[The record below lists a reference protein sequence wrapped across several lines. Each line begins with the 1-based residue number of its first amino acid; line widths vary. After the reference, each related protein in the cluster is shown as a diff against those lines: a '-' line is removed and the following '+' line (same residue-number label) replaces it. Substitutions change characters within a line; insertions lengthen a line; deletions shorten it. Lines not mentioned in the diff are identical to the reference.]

1 MNRTVDEEE
10 KTMFSCIASGVGSS
24 SFTYQWYHNNNPIT
38 GADQQSLIITA
49 SLDNSGNYTCSVKNR
64 YGNTSQSEAALLII
78 LSMLLLYL
86 NLSCVLFLY
95 FAYLLDQYC
104 NEITERYDDFTITWN
119 RTVAGATVKA
129 PCARTGLDG

>member
-1 MNRTVDEEE
+1 MNRTVDEGE
-10 KTMFSCIASGVGSS
+10 KTTFSCIASGVGSS

-38 GADQQSLIITA
+38 GADQQSLNITT

-78 LSMLLLYL
+78 LGMLLLCFKFEL
-86 NLSCVLFLY
+86 CTVP
-95 FAYLLDQYC
+95 LLCLLVDQYC
-104 NEITERYDDFTITWN
+104 NEITEKYDDFTITWN